1 MDATGGK
8 RTIKVTDEE
17 VLLMHASGR
26 GGGEGVSLKGSA
38 GDGKALLTRAV
49 GIGQVPAAL

>member
-1 MDATGGK
+1 MGLAESA
-8 RTIKVTDEE
+8 V
-17 VLLMHASGR
+17 ASGR

-49 GIGQVPAAL
+49 GIGQALEAP